1 MHCLLCHEKISKIR
15 HWRTKSEF
23 CCDEHAAIH
32 RRQTL
37 ERLVGYVAPSRQ
49 DDYVLSILGKP
60 AGARGEE
67 SDAPPL
73 PTDAFGAAASP
84 SAVDLAVAA
93 WDAGAEE
100 SSEEE
105 SSLDAEWL
113 PTGEE
118 PAGEATEETELADYE
133 SADADFGDED
143 EQDEELVAE
152 QPEDDRPYF
161 EATSVQRDE
170 PFPVEIQTAEA
181 DGDGDKRQMELTS
194 AEPIEPGASA
204 DASDAAALLELLSP
218 EPPDALTS
226 AEVLDDGSSPVAE
239 LTEAKPEMADELAQA
254 ILERESSA
262 APEAA
267 AEQASGQDGGKSGEP
282 ETQPLSQTPSEATHA
297 EAPAAAIQEPVDA
310 AAEPTN
316 AAAGAEEAAPRPKAA
331 APAKP
336 VTKSY
341 GLKPVKTWDPSRG
354 RSAGKKR
361 MAGRGGAGGTGN
373 ADALSQLAEG
383 LGERGSKARPGL
395 GGEIRREGGRKSVM
409 VCFLPVQGGNGA
421 STVSLHV
428 AEAIS
433 HHLNERVLLS
443 DFDFH
448 SGTLAFRLGLK
459 PAHTLGDVF
468 EWSQN
473 KEQLWE
479 KVVCRWKKLDV
490 LVAPPSNSSIHP
502 HSLDRL
508 PDLFVSALERY
519 PYVIVDHPD
528 AIYSSSRHI
537 LMLSDLV
544 YLVCTP
550 EITSLHLARRK
561 VQQIRAMG
569 VPGER
574 LRLIVNRAGSW
585 GSLGVQDVGKIVGVP
600 VSWALNN
607 DYAALRDAVW
617 NGGLVQDGSELSK
630 QLRELGWSVMG
641 VDAPVA
647 AESAVTAEVGSSA
660 G

>member
-1 MHCLLCHEKISKIR
+1 
-15 HWRTKSEF
+15 
-23 CCDEHAAIH
+23 
-32 RRQTL
+32 
-37 ERLVGYVAPSRQ
+37 
-49 DDYVLSILGKP
+49 
-60 AGARGEE
+60 
-67 SDAPPL
+67 
-73 PTDAFGAAASP
+73 
-84 SAVDLAVAA
+84 
-93 WDAGAEE
+93 
-100 SSEEE
+100 
-105 SSLDAEWL
+105 
-113 PTGEE
+113 
-118 PAGEATEETELADYE
+118 
-133 SADADFGDED
+133 
-143 EQDEELVAE
+143 
-152 QPEDDRPYF
+152 
-161 EATSVQRDE
+161 
-170 PFPVEIQTAEA
+170 
-181 DGDGDKRQMELTS
+181 
-194 AEPIEPGASA
+194 
-204 DASDAAALLELLSP
+204 
-218 EPPDALTS
+218 
-226 AEVLDDGSSPVAE
+226 
-239 LTEAKPEMADELAQA
+239 
-254 ILERESSA
+254 
-262 APEAA
+262 
-267 AEQASGQDGGKSGEP
+267 
-282 ETQPLSQTPSEATHA
+282 
-297 EAPAAAIQEPVDA
+297 
-310 AAEPTN
+310 
-316 AAAGAEEAAPRPKAA
+316 
-331 APAKP
+331 
-336 VTKSY
+336 
-341 GLKPVKTWDPSRG
+341 
-354 RSAGKKR
+354 
-361 MAGRGGAGGTGN
+361 
-373 ADALSQLAEG
+373 
-383 LGERGSKARPGL
+383 
-395 GGEIRREGGRKSVM
+395 M

-468 EWSQN
+468 DWSQN
-473 KEQLWE
+473 KDQLWE

-502 HSLDRL
+502 HSLDKL
-508 PDLFVSALERY
+508 PDIFLSALDRY

>member
-1 MHCLLCHEKISKIR
+1 MYCLLCHEKISRIR

-37 ERLVGYVAPSRQ
+37 ERLVGHVSPSSEGNEER
-49 DDYVLSILGKP
+49 LAALGKP
-60 AGARGEE
+60 AAVHEEE

-73 PTDAFGAAASP
+73 PLGA
-84 SAVDLAVAA
+84 VE
-93 WDAGAEE
+93 AEE
-100 SSEEE
+100 PLNFGEETDGGTDTAREASTEVEFSFRAERLQTSEEAE
-105 SSLDAEWL
+105 EEGSVSAEDPSRETDFDAE
-113 PTGEE
+113 EE
-118 PAGEATEETELADYE
+118 PPTDEAD
-133 SADADFGDED
+133 
-143 EQDEELVAE
+143 
-152 QPEDDRPYF
+152 DDRRYF
-161 EATSVQRDE
+161 EGASVQRDE
-170 PFPVEIQTAEA
+170 PFPVEIQAAEVEET
-181 DGDGDKRQMELTS
+181 GDEEDLGLD
-194 AEPIEPGASA
+194 AGEPIEPATAAAVSNPAQLLDPVGT
-204 DASDAAALLELLSP
+204 DAAGDLLVLQASVEDEILPVSGLEDSLS
-218 EPPDALTS
+218 ET
-226 AEVLDDGSSPVAE
+226 AED
-239 LTEAKPEMADELAQA
+239 LAQA
-254 ILERESSA
+254 IFERNRAKSASEQAAKESESEEHASTVTSQAATQANAETVAAADSGKSPAAKTETSKTTATASAPQAKSA
-262 APEAA
+262 AA
-267 AEQASGQDGGKSGEP
+267 
-282 ETQPLSQTPSEATHA
+282 LSKESRPGAKGFGLR
-297 EAPAAAIQEPVDA
+297 PV
-310 AAEPTN
+310 
-316 AAAGAEEAAPRPKAA
+316 R
-331 APAKP
+331 
-336 VTKSY
+336 
-341 GLKPVKTWDPSRG
+341 TWDPSKG
-354 RSAGKKR
+354 RVYGGKKR
-361 MAGRGGAGGTGN
+361 AGGRQGAGPTGN
-373 ADALSQLAEG
+373 AESLNQLAEG
-383 LGERGSKARPGL
+383 LGDRTKTRSTRLGS
-395 GGEIRREGGRKSVM
+395 EIRREDGRKPVM

-433 HHLNERVLLS
+433 HHLNERVLLA

-459 PAHTLGDVF
+459 PVHTLGDVF

-473 KEQLWE
+473 KDQLWE
-479 KVVCRWKKLDV
+479 SVVCRWKKLDV

-502 HSLDRL
+502 HGLDKL
-508 PDLFVSALERY
+508 PDIFGSALERY

-537 LMLSDLV
+537 LTMSDLV

-569 VPGER
+569 VASER

-617 NGGLVQDGSELSK
+617 NGGLVQDGSELAK

-641 VDAPVA
+641 VDAPVV
-647 AESAVTAEVGSSA
+647 AESASSVEVGSTV

>member
-1 MHCLLCHEKISKIR
+1 MFGGRRRKTLMHCLLCHEKISRIR

-37 ERLVGYVAPSRQ
+37 ERLVGHVASPPS
-49 DDYVLSILGKP
+49 DVLSILAQKP
-60 AGARGEE
+60 SDEGDGP
-67 SDAPPL
+67 DAPPL
-73 PTDAFGAAASP
+73 PVDSLQDAEKTA
-84 SAVDLAVAA
+84 LETMEVAGVETA
-93 WDAGAEE
+93 KDEE
-100 SSEEE
+100 VEP
-105 SSLDAEWL
+105 EWL
-113 PTGEE
+113 PTS
-118 PAGEATEETELADYE
+118 EETDSEAAYETASEAGDALRYEE
-133 SADADFGDED
+133 SAED
-143 EQDEELVAE
+143 EEFVDER
-152 QPEDDRPYF
+152 DD
-161 EATSVQRDE
+161 TSDYAKIRVQRDE
-170 PFPVEIQTAEA
+170 PFPVEIATAEPTNT
-181 DGDGDKRQMELTS
+181 DGAKHAAIES
-194 AEPIEPGASA
+194 SEPIEPAGASISDSDARLDLTA
-204 DASDAAALLELLSP
+204 DDARSVSIRAAADAEAAQVSKTAASDAETAEEMAQVLREAETQSSPQAVPSDSGSDEALAAALTESDEAPEKGELS
-218 EPPDALTS
+218 
-226 AEVLDDGSSPVAE
+226 VAE
-239 LTEAKPEMADELAQA
+239 A
-254 ILERESSA
+254 
-262 APEAA
+262 
-267 AEQASGQDGGKSGEP
+267 
-282 ETQPLSQTPSEATHA
+282 
-297 EAPAAAIQEPVDA
+297 
-310 AAEPTN
+310 
-316 AAAGAEEAAPRPKAA
+316 KAA
-331 APAKP
+331 TPVNKPARPELKGGF
-336 VTKSY
+336 V
-341 GLKPVKTWDPSRG
+341 LKPVKTWDPSRG

-361 MAGRGGAGGTGN
+361 GMARSSGEG
-373 ADALSQLAEG
+373 LSQLAQG
-383 LGERGSKARPGL
+383 VSERSTKAR
-395 GGEIRREGGRKSVM
+395 EVRREGGGKSVL

-433 HHLNERVLLS
+433 HHLNERVLLA

-468 EWSQN
+468 DWNQTN
-473 KEQLWE
+473 NQLWE
-479 KVVCRWKKLDV
+479 NVVCRWKKLDV

-502 HSLDRL
+502 HSLDKL
-508 PDLFVSALERY
+508 PDVFGSALERY

-537 LMLSDLV
+537 LTLSDLV

-585 GSLGVQDVGKIVGVP
+585 GSLGVQDIGKIVGVP

-647 AESAVTAEVGSSA
+647 AESAAPAEAHSPVA
-660 G
+660 

>member
-1 MHCLLCHEKISKIR
+1 MYCLLCHEKISRIR
-15 HWRTKSEF
+15 YWRTKSEF
-23 CCDEHAAIH
+23 CCDEHAATH

-37 ERLVGYVAPSRQ
+37 ERLVGHVAPTAGS
-49 DDYVLSILGKP
+49 DDYLSSLSRP
-60 AGARGEE
+60 TVARGEE

-73 PTDAFGAAASP
+73 PGDSLEAGEPIGLGEMADA
-84 SAVDLAVAA
+84 
-93 WDAGAEE
+93 AGEAMPGE

-105 SSLDAEWL
+105 FSLDAEWL
-113 PTGEE
+113 QTEYGRAAEAAEEEQSAETGIS
-118 PAGEATEETELADYE
+118 EADLA
-133 SADADFGDED
+133 ED
-143 EQDEELVAE
+143 E
-152 QPEDDRPYF
+152 EDDSAEESGEHAAYF
-161 EATSVQRDE
+161 EGTSVQRDE
-170 PFPVEIQTAEA
+170 PFPVEILTAES
-181 DGDGDKRQMELTS
+181 GDEDHEPHRDREAG
-194 AEPIEPGASA
+194 EPIEPAAAA
-204 DASDAAALLELLSP
+204 DASDHATLLESLPAEASGSDLGAETLDSEAAASELIG
-218 EPPDALTS
+218 
-226 AEVLDDGSSPVAE
+226 AESETAQ
-239 LTEAKPEMADELAQA
+239 ELAQA
-254 ILERESSA
+254 ILERENAATPEEALEPERETA
-262 APEAA
+262 APLPQTDEAA
-267 AEQASGQDGGKSGEP
+267 RSETPGQADSTGSTAQAQETAETLQGTERAASGQ
-282 ETQPLSQTPSEATHA
+282 
-297 EAPAAAIQEPVDA
+297 
-310 AAEPTN
+310 
-316 AAAGAEEAAPRPKAA
+316 KAA
-331 APAKP
+331 AVPGTARPAKGL
-336 VTKSY
+336 

-354 RSAGKKR
+354 RKRRSAGR
-361 MAGRGGAGGTGN
+361 PGAMPAGN
-373 ADALSQLAEG
+373 AEGLNQLAEG
-383 LGERGSKARPGL
+383 LGERPAKVRSTGL
-395 GGEIRREGGRKSVM
+395 GSEIQREDGRKSVL

-433 HHLNERVLLS
+433 HHLNERVLLA

-459 PAHTLGDVF
+459 PVHTLGDVF
-468 EWSQN
+468 EWGQN
-473 KEQLWE
+473 KDQLWE
-479 KVVCRWKKLDV
+479 SVVCRWKKLDV

-502 HSLDRL
+502 HGLDKL
-508 PDLFVSALERY
+508 PDIFRSALHRY

-537 LMLSDLV
+537 LTLSDLV

-585 GSLGVQDVGKIVGVP
+585 GSLGVQDIGKIVGVP

-617 NGGLVQDGSELSK
+617 NGGLVQDGSELAK

-647 AESAVTAEVGSSA
+647 AESAAPAEVGSPV

>member
-37 ERLVGYVAPSRQ
+37 ERLVGYALPNSEAGGGLS
-49 DDYVLSILGKP
+49 VLGEP
-60 AGARGEE
+60 AAARGEE

-73 PTDAFGAAASP
+73 PEDAFETAEPLSQGGQAGAAGDTSP
-84 SAVDLAVAA
+84 D
-93 WDAGAEE
+93 E
-100 SSEEE
+100 SPEEE
-105 SSLDAEWL
+105 FSLDAEWL
-113 PTGEE
+113 QTGED
-118 PAGEATEETELADYE
+118 PAAEAGIYAE
-133 SADADFGDED
+133 SAEDLPPDAEFATDS
-143 EQDEELVAE
+143 
-152 QPEDDRPYF
+152 EDDTAYF
-161 EATSVQRDE
+161 EGASVQRDE
-170 PFPVEIQTAEA
+170 PFPVEILTAEPEQREQHLDLGA
-181 DGDGDKRQMELTS
+181 G
-194 AEPIEPGASA
+194 EPIEPPASA
-204 DASDAAALLELLSP
+204 DASDAAALLELLSA
-218 EPPDALTS
+218 EPS
-226 AEVLDDGSSPVAE
+226 AGASAPAEGSAAESVPVSGLEDDPAGTAE
-239 LTEAKPEMADELAQA
+239 ELIQA
-254 ILERESSA
+254 VLERENA
-262 APEAA
+262 VAPG
-267 AEQASGQDGGKSGEP
+267 QAIAKDGEL
-282 ETQPLSQTPSEATHA
+282 ETQPPSE
-297 EAPAAAIQEPVDA
+297 QPVDA
-310 AAEPTN
+310 APAEA
-316 AAAGAEEAAPRPKAA
+316 AAAGSAGGSATEPEPQDAVQAAQDPATESKAA
-331 APAKP
+331 APPPKAARAGKGF
-336 VTKSY
+336 
-341 GLKPVKTWDPSRG
+341 GLRPVKTWDPSKRRG
-354 RSAGKKR
+354 PGGKRAAG
-361 MAGRGGAGGTGN
+361 GRPGAGPVGN
-373 ADALSQLAEG
+373 VHGLDRLAEG
-383 LGERGSKARPGL
+383 LGERGSKARPMGPAS
-395 GGEIRREGGRKSVM
+395 EIRREGGRKSVL

-433 HHLNERVLLS
+433 HHLNERVLLA

-459 PAHTLGDVF
+459 PVHTLGDVF
-468 EWSQN
+468 EWGQN
-473 KEQLWE
+473 KDQLWE

-502 HSLDRL
+502 HGLDKL
-508 PDLFVSALERY
+508 PDIFRSALDRY

-528 AIYSSSRHI
+528 AIYSSSQQI
-537 LMLSDLV
+537 LTLSDLV

-617 NGGLVQDGSELSK
+617 NGGLVQDGSELAK

-647 AESAVTAEVGSSA
+647 AESAAPVEIGSPA

>member
-37 ERLVGYVAPSRQ
+37 ERLVGYVASSPP
-49 DDYVLSILGKP
+49 DGLSIFAQQ
-60 AGARGEE
+60 AGENGEE
-67 SDAPPL
+67 ADAPPL
-73 PTDAFGAAASP
+73 PLDSLEKRQKATDVPSAAAAASTG
-84 SAVDLAVAA
+84 
-93 WDAGAEE
+93 AGGV
-100 SSEEE
+100 EEE
-105 SSLDAEWL
+105 EFPLDPEWL
-113 PTGEE
+113 QTGEE
-118 PAGEATEETELADYE
+118 AAAEEAQGSELAEVPPGDT
-133 SADADFGDED
+133 DFAA
-143 EQDEELVAE
+143 DEERSE
-152 QPEDDRPYF
+152 DSEDDTVDF
-161 EATSVQRDE
+161 AEISVQRDE
-170 PFPVEIQTAEA
+170 PFPVEILTAEPKTTGEQQHPA
-181 DGDGDKRQMELTS
+181 MEAS
-194 AEPIEPGASA
+194 EPIEPAASIDAPDPVASLDLLATGSARGSQAAPETLDAASA
-204 DASDAAALLELLSP
+204 AVSELDGARP
-218 EPPDALTS
+218 ET
-226 AEVLDDGSSPVAE
+226 AEEV
-239 LTEAKPEMADELAQA
+239 AQA
-254 ILERESSA
+254 ILERESA
-262 APEAA
+262 GAP
-267 AEQASGQDGGKSGEP
+267 EQASEQNREA
-282 ETQPLSQTPSEATHA
+282 ETPPSSQTLQEVTPAEATVEADSAESSTAATSEAA
-297 EAPAAAIQEPVDA
+297 EASERAEDA
-310 AAEPTN
+310 AVEQQV
-316 AAAGAEEAAPRPKAA
+316 AAPTSKGTRPG
-331 APAKP
+331 AKGF
-336 VTKSY
+336 
-341 GLKPVKTWDPSRG
+341 GLRPVKTWDPSRG
-354 RSAGKKR
+354 RSGGKKR
-361 MAGRGGAGGTGN
+361 GAGRPGTGPAGN
-373 ADALSQLAEG
+373 VEGLNQLAEG
-383 LGERGSKARPGL
+383 VGERGPKARSMGPGTEL
-395 GGEIRREGGRKSVM
+395 RREGGRKSVL

-433 HHLNERVLLS
+433 HHLNQRVLLA

-468 EWSQN
+468 DWSQSN
-473 KEQLWE
+473 DQLWE
-479 KVVCRWKKLDV
+479 NVVCRWKKLDV

-502 HSLDRL
+502 QNLDKL
-508 PDLFVSALERY
+508 PEIFGSALERY

-537 LMLSDLV
+537 LTLSDLV

-574 LRLIVNRAGSW
+574 LRLIVNRTGSW

-617 NGGLVQDGSELSK
+617 NGGLVQDGSELAK

-647 AESAVTAEVGSSA
+647 AESAAPTEIHSPVG
-660 G
+660 

>member
-1 MHCLLCHEKISKIR
+1 
-15 HWRTKSEF
+15 
-23 CCDEHAAIH
+23 
-32 RRQTL
+32 
-37 ERLVGYVAPSRQ
+37 
-49 DDYVLSILGKP
+49 
-60 AGARGEE
+60 
-67 SDAPPL
+67 
-73 PTDAFGAAASP
+73 
-84 SAVDLAVAA
+84 VAA
-93 WDAGAEE
+93 RTGTAG
-100 SSEEE
+100 
-105 SSLDAEWL
+105 
-113 PTGEE
+113 
-118 PAGEATEETELADYE
+118 
-133 SADADFGDED
+133 
-143 EQDEELVAE
+143 
-152 QPEDDRPYF
+152 
-161 EATSVQRDE
+161 
-170 PFPVEIQTAEA
+170 
-181 DGDGDKRQMELTS
+181 
-194 AEPIEPGASA
+194 
-204 DASDAAALLELLSP
+204 
-218 EPPDALTS
+218 
-226 AEVLDDGSSPVAE
+226 
-239 LTEAKPEMADELAQA
+239 
-254 ILERESSA
+254 
-262 APEAA
+262 
-267 AEQASGQDGGKSGEP
+267 
-282 ETQPLSQTPSEATHA
+282 
-297 EAPAAAIQEPVDA
+297 
-310 AAEPTN
+310 N
-316 AAAGAEEAAPRPKAA
+316 
-331 APAKP
+331 
-336 VTKSY
+336 
-341 GLKPVKTWDPSRG
+341 
-354 RSAGKKR
+354 
-361 MAGRGGAGGTGN
+361 AGGL
-373 ADALSQLAEG
+373 DRLAEG
-383 LGERGSKARPGL
+383 LGERGSKTRSLGL
-395 GGEIRREGGRKSVM
+395 GSEVRRENGRKSVL

-433 HHLNERVLLS
+433 HHLNERVLLA

-468 EWSQN
+468 EWSQS

-479 KVVCRWKKLDV
+479 NVVCRWKKLDV

-502 HSLDRL
+502 HSLDKL
-508 PDLFVSALERY
+508 PDIFVSALRRY

-537 LMLSDLV
+537 LTLSDLV

-647 AESAVTAEVGSSA
+647 AESAAPAEIVSPA

>member
-37 ERLVGYVAPSRQ
+37 ERLVGHVASSPASAADR
-49 DDYVLSILGKP
+49 LSIFGEHVKRP
-60 AGARGEE
+60 GEE
-67 SDAPPL
+67 PDAPPL
-73 PTDAFGAAASP
+73 PTDSQETPGQAAFVQDAAPAGDAAAIET
-84 SAVDLAVAA
+84 
-93 WDAGAEE
+93 GAEE
-100 SSEEE
+100 EFPIE
-105 SSLDAEWL
+105 AEWL
-113 PTGEE
+113 RTGEE
-118 PAGEATEETELADYE
+118 SGYE
-133 SADADFGDED
+133 SEPEESAEGLIEERGFPA
-143 EQDEELVAE
+143 DEELLDE
-152 QPEDDRPYF
+152 GPENDAPYF

-170 PFPVEIQTAEA
+170 PFPVEILTAEA
-181 DGDGDKRQMELTS
+181 KTGDTEQPLDWETRRPL
-194 AEPIEPGASA
+194 EPAASA
-204 DASDAAALLELLSP
+204 DGSDRAALLELLAP
-218 EPPDALTS
+218 
-226 AEVLDDGSSPVAE
+226 E
-239 LTEAKPEMADELAQA
+239 LTTGSRARPEALEAGNAAVSELGDARLETAEELAQS
-254 ILERESSA
+254 IVERENA
-262 APEAA
+262 AVP
-267 AEQASGQDGGKSGEP
+267 EQAIGEDRQA
-282 ETQPLSQTPSEATHA
+282 ETQPSAEKPEPLARAETAAEAGSAESLAAAMPEPAEAT
-297 EAPAAAIQEPVDA
+297 D
-310 AAEPTN
+310 
-316 AAAGAEEAAPRPKAA
+316 GAEGSAPEPKVA
-331 APAKP
+331 APAPNARPAAKGF
-336 VTKSY
+336 

-354 RSAGKKR
+354 RASGGKKR
-361 MAGRGGAGGTGN
+361 AAGRSGVGPAAN
-373 ADALSQLAEG
+373 AEGLNQLAEG
-383 LGERGSKARPGL
+383 VGERGSKARSMGPGS
-395 GGEIRREGGRKSVM
+395 ETRREGGRKSVL

-433 HHLNERVLLS
+433 HHLNERVLLA

-473 KEQLWE
+473 KELLWE
-479 KVVCRWKKLDV
+479 NLVCRWKKLDV

-502 HSLDRL
+502 HSLDKL
-508 PDLFVSALERY
+508 PEVFGSALERY

-537 LMLSDLV
+537 LTMSDLV

-574 LRLIVNRAGSW
+574 LRLIVNRTGSW

-617 NGGLVQDGSELSK
+617 NGGLVQDGSELAK

-647 AESAVTAEVGSSA
+647 AESAATAEMHSPVG
-660 G
+660 

>member
-1 MHCLLCHEKISKIR
+1 MHCLLCHEKIPRIR

-37 ERLVGYVAPSRQ
+37 ERLVGYVASSSEG
-49 DDYVLSILGKP
+49 DDGLSVLGEQG
-60 AGARGEE
+60 GAQGEE

-73 PTDAFGAAASP
+73 PVDAFEAAEPVTLGEEAAAE
-84 SAVDLAVAA
+84 
-93 WDAGAEE
+93 WDTIPEE

-105 SSLDAEWL
+105 FSLDAEWL
-113 PTGEE
+113 RDRYE
-118 PAGEATEETELADYE
+118 PAAEAEHEDESSEVPPAETRLTAELPAEDTEE
-133 SADADFGDED
+133 DA
-143 EQDEELVAE
+143 
-152 QPEDDRPYF
+152 PSF
-161 EATSVQRDE
+161 EGSSVQRDE
-170 PFPVEIQTAEA
+170 PFPVEIVTAEPDPEHQEQHLDLEA
-181 DGDGDKRQMELTS
+181 G
-194 AEPIEPGASA
+194 EPIEPAASA

-218 EPPDALTS
+218 ESPAGALAPSEALETEMAS
-226 AEVLDDGSSPVAE
+226 VSE
-239 LTEAKPEMADELAQA
+239 LKGTQTEATEELARA
-254 ILERESSA
+254 ILERGN
-262 APEAA
+262 A
-267 AEQASGQDGGKSGEP
+267 AEPEQATGKDREL
-282 ETQPLSQTPSEATHA
+282 ETQPSSETIEEVAQAEAVEAGSQGLPAVEPEPTEATQA
-297 EAPAAAIQEPVDA
+297 AQSPAPESKPAAP
-310 AAEPTN
+310 P
-316 AAAGAEEAAPRPKAA
+316 PKAA
-331 APAKP
+331 RTGKGF
-336 VTKSY
+336 
-341 GLKPVKTWDPSRG
+341 GLRPVKTWDPSKARASG
-354 RSAGKKR
+354 GKKR
-361 MAGRGGAGGTGN
+361 VAGRSGTGPAGN
-373 ADALSQLAEG
+373 VEGLDRLAEG
-383 LGERGSKARPGL
+383 LGERGSKTRSMGPAS
-395 GGEIRREGGRKSVM
+395 EIRREGGRKSVL

-433 HHLNERVLLS
+433 HHLNERVLLA

-502 HSLDRL
+502 HSLDKL
-508 PDLFVSALERY
+508 PDIFLSALERY

-537 LMLSDLV
+537 LTLSDLV

-647 AESAVTAEVGSSA
+647 AESAAPAEIASPA